1 MDRIE
6 TWKQAV
12 QHGDQRLLARLMTRV
27 ENDATFREQL
37 LAHLLPHLGGAHR
50 VGITGPPG
58 AGKSTLVNALA
69 LRYARRG
76 LRTAIL
82 AVDPSSPFT
91 GGALLGDRVRMAEV
105 QDLGKV
111 YIRSMA
117 TRGSLGGLARATIR
131 AADLLDALGFDVILV
146 ETVGVGQIE
155 VDVLEVA
162 DTVLVVLVPESGD
175 SVQAMKAG
183 LMEIADVIVV
193 NKADREGAERLVRD
207 IQLARDLGAE
217 RTQGWQVPVL
227 TTVAL
232 RGEGVDPLMEALNRH
247 WSHLKESGELEKR
260 RKERLWQELE
270 DQVREALWQR
280 FLARVGGEDALRRSF
295 EAVLSGETTL
305 EALLAVAQEG
315 GKTHG

>member
-6 TWKQAV
+6 RWKQAI
-12 QHGDQRLLARLMTRV
+12 QNGDQRLLARLMTRV
-27 ENDATFREQL
+27 ENDSAFRERL
-37 LAHLLPHLGGAHR
+37 LPHLLPHLGHAHR
-50 VGITGPPG
+50 VGVTGPPG

-69 LRYARRG
+69 LRYARKG
-76 LRTAIL
+76 LRTAVL

-175 SVQAMKAG
+175 GVQAMKAG

-193 NKADREGAERLVRD
+193 NKADREGAERMVRD
-207 IQLARDLGAE
+207 IQLARDLGGRQE
-217 RTQGWQVPVL
+217 GWIVPVL

-232 RGEGVDPLMEALNRH
+232 RGEGVEALMDTLAN
-247 WSHLKESGELEKR
+247 HLAHLRDTGELDRR
-260 RKERLWQELE
+260 RKARLWQEFE

-280 FLARVGGEDALRRSF
+280 FLDRVGGEPALKRSF
-295 EAVLSGETTL
+295 EAVLSGKQSL
-305 EALLAVAQEG
+305 EALFSAAQEG
-315 GKTHG
+315 GGSHG

>member
-1 MDRIE
+1 MIKKKYKAEMADFL
-6 TWKQAV
+6 AV
-12 QHGDQRLLARLMTRV
+12 NNLGKEYEGRRALHKVSFGLQQGDFLSL
-27 ENDATFREQL
+27 F
-37 LAHLLPHLGGAHR
+37 
-50 VGITGPPG
+50 GPNG

-69 LRYARRG
+69 LRYAQQG
-76 LRTAIL
+76 LRTAVL

-131 AADLLDALGFDVILV
+131 AADLLDALGFDVVLV

-175 SVQAMKAG
+175 GVQAMKAG

-193 NKADREGAERLVRD
+193 NKADREGAERMVRD
-207 IQLARDLGAE
+207 IQLARDLGGRQE
-217 RTQGWQVPVL
+217 GWIVPVL

-232 RGEGVDPLMEALNRH
+232 RGEGVEGLMEALARH
-247 WSHLKESGELEKR
+247 LAHLKDTGELDRR
-260 RKERLWQELE
+260 RKARLWQEFE

-280 FLARVGGEDALRRSF
+280 FLDRVGGEPALKRSF
-295 EAVLSGETTL
+295 EAVLSGEKSLETL
-305 EALLAVAQEG
+305 LSAAQEG
-315 GKTHG
+315 GGSHG